1 MLPRPKTQAQPGSP
15 GACRLWAKP
24 PHRAKPGV
32 VSPELAPVIVF
43 ASPDNSVF
51 FPSVRRIL
59 CLFLLS
65 PDLSTYILHLS
76 PEFSFLRLMTASL
89 YLHLSFPLSP
99 QLTTLFPASTCL
111 LSPDCIASRLNDQ
124 LYFCIFRRLVFALS
138 PEFCTF
144 FITFPASYPTS
155 PEFSPKCPF
164 LDSLTYSPDQL
175 LLSFFQLPL
184 YDPSTTRRSA
194 INCKRNN
201 SNTKVRT
208 Y

>member
-1 MLPRPKTQAQPGSP
+1 
-15 GACRLWAKP
+15 
-24 PHRAKPGV
+24 
-32 VSPELAPVIVF
+32 LAPVIVF

-155 PEFSPKCPF
+155 PEFSPKYHLRPF
-164 LDSLTYSPDQL
+164 LDSLTYPPDQI
-175 LLSFFQLPL
+175 LLSFLQLPL

-201 SNTKVRT
+201 SNTKVRI